1 MIKNLVFDFGEVV
14 LTWDPKIILKNF
26 TKNES
31 DIELLNNIIYK
42 SKQWEMLDNGTI
54 SREEATKILQE
65 KLPERLRD
73 TCREVIYHF
82 QEYQISNEDI
92 CEIIVKLKE
101 NEYKVYAL
109 SNTHISVYED
119 MKKRK
124 IGKYFDGYVISAIE
138 HKMKPEEEIY
148 KILFKRYKLNPEE
161 CFFIDDRE
169 ENIITGEKLG
179 MKGHVLNREKY
190 GTKKLLDDFKKYD
203 IKI

>member
-1 MIKNLVFDFGEVV
+1 MIKNIVFDFGGVV

-82 QEYQISNEDI
+82 QEY
-92 CEIIVKLKE
+92 
-101 NEYKVYAL
+101 
-109 SNTHISVYED
+109 
-119 MKKRK
+119 
-124 IGKYFDGYVISAIE
+124 
-138 HKMKPEEEIY
+138 
-148 KILFKRYKLNPEE
+148 
-161 CFFIDDRE
+161 
-169 ENIITGEKLG
+169 
-179 MKGHVLNREKY
+179 
-190 GTKKLLDDFKKYD
+190 
-203 IKI
+203 